1 MESKNKWL
9 FIPKRRKES
18 HQEPM
23 EDDITIELAKE
34 MENVRLIVDLLSY
47 SRKLEE
53 MVIELRNDVN
63 RLSPKGEP
71 KPYQEVHSDV
81 YESFYDYPAYEKY
94 KEYID
99 LLIEP

>member
-18 HQEPM
+18 MQEPT
-23 EDDITIELAKE
+23 DDENTIELAKE
-34 MENVRLIVDLLSY
+34 MENVRLIVDLLIY
-47 SRKLEE
+47 SKKLEE
-53 MVIELRNDVN
+53 MVIELRKDVN
-63 RLSPKGEP
+63 SLSPKGQP
-71 KPYQEVHSDV
+71 KPYEEVHSDV